1 MKVAVLDDYQGVAL
15 SCTDWTAVTSRA
27 EVVTFPD
34 HVDDESILAERLR
47 DVEILVLMRERTP
60 VTSSLLASLPAL
72 QLIVTTGQSN
82 AAVDVIAARARGI
95 VVCGTGGYTEQTVE
109 LTWALILGLAR
120 HISEESVAVRSGAW
134 QRTVGTDLFGKT
146 LGVIGLGRIGSGVA
160 RAGSAFGMH
169 VMAWSE
175 NLSAEKAAGA
185 GCQYVGKDELFR
197 RSDVVSVHLVL
208 SERSRG
214 IVGRPELGAMKR
226 SALLINTSRGPL
238 VDEDALV
245 EALSSG
251 AIAGAGLDVFSKEPL
266 PLGHP
271 FRTLPN
277 VLATPHIG
285 YVTAETY
292 ELFYREIV
300 EDITAFLQG
309 EPIRE
314 VA

>member
-1 MKVAVLDDYQGVAL
+1 
-15 SCTDWTAVTSRA
+15 
-27 EVVTFPD
+27 VTFPD
-34 HVDDESILAERLR
+34 HVDDETILAERLR
-47 DVEILVLMRERTP
+47 DVAIVVLMRERTP

-72 QLIVTTGQSN
+72 RLIVTTGQSN
-82 AAVDVIAARARGI
+82 AAVDVGAARARGI

-146 LGVIGLGRIGSGVA
+146 LGVIGLGRIGSAVA
-160 RAGSAFGMH
+160 RVGSAFGMN
-169 VMAWSE
+169 VVAWSE
-175 NLSAEKAAGA
+175 NLSAEKAAAA
-185 GCQYVGKDELFR
+185 GCQYVEKDALFR
-197 RSDVVSVHLVL
+197 RSDVVSIHLVL
-208 SERSRG
+208 GERSRG
-214 IVGRPELGAMKR
+214 IVGRAELGAMKPN
-226 SALLINTSRGPL
+226 ALLINTSRGPL

-245 EALSSG
+245 EALTSG

-292 ELFYREIV
+292 HLFYREIV
-300 EDITAFLQG
+300 EDIAAFLRG
-309 EPIRE
+309 APIRE
-314 VA
+314 VP